1 MGKKRKI
8 DQSTI
13 FHIKD
18 GKFSMYYDANGG
30 SCFGAYPEP
39 TYIIKDIDYNLLIEK
54 LGIKDESNIRW
65 ALNRLPAGDND
76 VIRLK
81 NYCDENGIAY
91 TYILEE
97 KF

>member
-18 GKFSMYYDANGG
+18 GKFYMFYSGG

-39 TYIIKDIDYNLLIEK
+39 TYIIKDIDYRLLIKK

-65 ALNRLPAGDND
+65 ALNRFPAGDND

-81 NYCDENGIAY
+81 NYCDDHDIEY
-91 TYILEE
+91 TYIMED
-97 KF
+97 